1 MVKYFFLSLFLV
13 FSGFMEVQAKLHI
26 DEHLI
31 VPIGGINQV
40 ITIKSTGRD
49 KPILLFLHGGPGSS
63 LIPVSASFTDKL
75 QTEFTVIQW
84 DQRQTGETA
93 ALNNSPVPLT
103 PELMKSDASEMVQ
116 YILNRLNQ
124 PKLFLVSHSW
134 GSVLGFDL
142 AEHHPELLYA
152 YICISG
158 IIDQEKNAALT
169 VDMLHKWAK
178 STKNKEASNEL
189 KKVNIPFKVADDLF
203 YSQKWLFIHN
213 GVEFAQKEDFKPT
226 YYRWLDTWFPMWLAS
241 VQGSKFKQLTEVKCP
256 IYFLEGNGDKQ
267 ASHQIVEDYYH
278 FIKAPKKD
286 FFWFTK
292 SGHTIFNTEPE
303 KIQSVIIKDILPET
317 HPSYLL
323 TK

>member
-1 MVKYFFLSLFLV
+1 MFKNLFLSLFLV
-13 FSGFMEVQAKLHI
+13 FLGLMGVQAKLQI
-26 DEHLI
+26 DERLI
-31 VPIGGINQV
+31 VPIGSIRQV
-40 ITIKSTGRD
+40 ITIKSAGKD

-63 LIPVSASFTDKL
+63 LMPVSETFTDQL
-75 QTEFTVIQW
+75 QKKFTVIQW

-93 ALNNSPVPLT
+93 TLNDSLVRLT
-103 PELMKSDASEMVQ
+103 PELMKSDALEMVQ
-116 YILNRLNQ
+116 YLLKRLNQ
-124 PKLFLVSHSW
+124 PKLYIVSHSW

-158 IIDQEKNAALT
+158 IIDQQKNAALT
-169 VDMLHKWAK
+169 SNMLNKWAK
-178 STKNKEASNEL
+178 NTKNKEALNEL
-189 KKVNIPFKVADDLF
+189 KKVNIPYKVADDLF

-213 GVEFAQKEDFKPT
+213 GVEFAKKEDFMPT
-226 YYRWLDTWFPMWLAS
+226 YHKWLATWFPMWLSS
-241 VQGSKFKQLTEVKCP
+241 VQGSKFKQLFEVKCP

-267 ASHQIVEDYYH
+267 ASHQIVADYYH
-278 FIKAPKKD
+278 FIKAQKKG

-317 HPSYLL
+317 YSSYL
-323 TK
+323 